1 MIKFGIWFIE
11 RAIETILVSIAIML
25 FIDRPSQHISDSL
38 AEEVLRTMLLPM
50 LFYIISGYL
59 ASCIYFGLISRRNK
73 TLTQVFVM
81 AAAFSVHTLAFF
93 LLTNGAFYDY
103 IWKFYVFGLAIVV
116 FASTVGNFLLT
127 RIIHEEAVE
136 VT

>member
-1 MIKFGIWFIE
+1 MIEFGIWSIE
-11 RAIETILVSIAIML
+11 RAMETILVSIAIIL

-38 AEEVLRTMLLPM
+38 VEEVLRTMLLPI

-81 AAAFSVHTLAFF
+81 ASAFSVHTLAFF
-93 LLTNGAFYDY
+93 LLTSDAFNDY
-103 IWKFYVFGLAIVV
+103 AWKLYVFGIAIVV
-116 FASTVGNFLLT
+116 FANTLGSLILAKLYVSPSS
-127 RIIHEEAVE
+127 
-136 VT
+136 